1 MIFQIHTQKLKGIII
16 SPFCKLEYKLSNSDY
31 SVISS
36 WIVVYFSA
44 LKVGSDSSTMKLP
57 LSARDTAFPF
67 RICNTEFSLYII
79 SNTLLKPVFS
89 MNVLYSVLFS
99 RLSKI
104 AAGQMLLLLVFLSCK
119 RGYKQIS
126 RWRICN
132 SYHMALD

>member
-1 MIFQIHTQKLKGIII
+1 MVFQIHTQKLKGIII
-16 SPFCKLEYKLSNSDY
+16 FPFCKLEYKLSNSDF

-36 WIVVYFSA
+36 WIVVHFSA
-44 LKVGSDSSTMKLP
+44 IKVGSDSSTMKLP

-67 RICNTEFSLYII
+67 RICNTEFSLYIV

-119 RGYKQIS
+119 RG
-126 RWRICN
+126 
-132 SYHMALD
+132 